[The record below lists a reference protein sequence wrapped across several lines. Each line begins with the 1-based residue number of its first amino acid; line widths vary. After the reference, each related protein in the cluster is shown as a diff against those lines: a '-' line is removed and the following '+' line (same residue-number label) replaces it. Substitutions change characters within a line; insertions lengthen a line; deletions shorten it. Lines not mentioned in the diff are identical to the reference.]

1 MTETRPRERVE
12 SIGGA
17 VHERLAVQVERR
29 VQNGA
34 DPGATLE
41 LPNDSVVLGIPRL
54 VHEMSARGA
63 VLRMDGRHNLVTAL
77 RRGGEGQHH
86 VRRGEALRVDQIVAC
101 ALAED
106 AR

>member
-41 LPNDSVVLGIPRL
+41 LPNDPVVLGIPRL

-63 VLRMDGRHNLVTAL
+63 VLRMDGRHNLVKIGRASCRERVECSVGT
-77 RRGGEGQHH
+77 GGLNKK
-86 VRRGEALRVDQIVAC
+86 VK
-101 ALAED
+101 
-106 AR
+106 